1 MALTTPILYT
11 QVAFDASNA
20 QTFRFNVIGGDQVT
34 GATITIKDNAS
45 LVTAYTG
52 TSTSFAYS
60 ITVPAGSL
68 TNGQYYQASIVTH
81 NAAGESSA
89 QSNTIQFYCYS
100 APTFTFSNLP
110 STHIINNASYVFDVT
125 YNQAEGETLNAY
137 KFDLYDNTGVLLS
150 TSSTKYVSSQGLPLT
165 VSYTFSGF
173 EDKTI
178 YRIQCTGTTVNGTLV
193 DTGLVTISVQ
203 YETARGY
210 SYLYLTNNCEDGNI
224 TVESNV
230 VGINGVAYPD
240 SPTYLSTGQID
251 LTSDGSYVKWVEGY
265 QLPDDYT
272 MKIWGRAFKA
282 NTDQTKEPVNIVSL
296 ANSSGDIV
304 SISYWEDTTKAWYQM
319 RVQDVYEKYAYI
331 IKSAT
336 IDKPT
341 SAQFLFLWIRCV
353 GGLYDLKIDNLG
365 TDWDSGE
372 VTA

>member
-353 GGLYDLKIDNLG
+353 GGLYDLKIENLG

>member
-11 QVAFDASNA
+11 QVAFDASKDQA
-20 QTFRFNVIGGDQVT
+20 FKFNVIGGDQVT

-52 TSTSFAYS
+52 TSSSFAYS

-68 TNGQYYQASIVTH
+68 VNGHYYQASIVTH
-81 NAAGESSA
+81 NAAGESS
-89 QSNTIQFYCYS
+89 QPSNTIQFYCYS
-100 APTFTFSNLP
+100 TPSFEFSNLP

-125 YNQAEGETLNAY
+125 YNQTEGETLNAY
-137 KFDLYDNTGVLLS
+137 RFDLYDNTGVLLS
-150 TSSTKYVSSQGLPLT
+150 TSGSKYVSSGGLPLT

-173 EDKTI
+173 EDKTV
-178 YRIQCTGTTVNGTLV
+178 YGIQCTGTTVNGALV

-203 YETARGY
+203 YETARDY

-224 TVESNV
+224 TVEVNV
-230 VGINGVAYPD
+230 VGINGSSYPD
-240 SPTYLSTGQID
+240 PPTYLADKLVD
-251 LTSDGSYVKWVEGY
+251 LTANGSYVKWAEGY
-265 QLPDDYT
+265 QLPNDYT
-272 MKIWGRAFKA
+272 MKIWGKAFKA
-282 NTDQTKEPVNIVSL
+282 NIDQTKESANIVSL

-319 RVQDVYEKYAYI
+319 RVQDVGETYAYV

-341 SAQFLFLWIRCV
+341 QAETLFLWIRCV
-353 GGLYDLKIDNLG
+353 GGLYDLKIENLG
-365 TDWDSGE
+365 VDWNSGE